1 MSYLIM
7 LRECTCVLDNDTFLV
22 RNTHQNNFE
31 VLLRSYL
38 IPSISHKPYLLFS
51 CISLQPDKVIPLN
64 LDTTRASNPPVITVA
79 VSPVKTILSENSTP
93 FGEIRNT
100 VARTTS
106 KPDCLTPPIPWAKVS
121 QRSKSCADNYSN
133 TFEKDLSDAIAVTLR
148 ERGGDRDRG
157 KEGRKDM
164 QKGPLSLQLGHD
176 KDLDVDAEQSWYA
189 LGHTMDRSRF
199 SIREDGA
206 KPSLRDTENENDSSE
221 SDVVGSDDVVR
232 GDDDYNTNHRSH
244 GSLFL
249 DKSTSHTRFHDGCG
263 KHKSVALG
271 GNTWSTSTS
280 MKKNVSDKE
289 KEKEKDAQ
297 QAALL
302 SSDGASSYS
311 DNSLEGLKIASN
323 GSSKIFQSVSCL
335 SFDGSTE
342 SHRINSGGGGGGSGV
357 ALLGNGSTA
366 DQKSVTNSSAPP
378 PADGIPIK
386 MTQVPSRTN
395 RTAGSNKAPA
405 PAPGNSTA
413 SESTNRHSNTAEKQ
427 VKHNESHVKGQVK
440 VLPQET
446 SSTGCVIN

>member
-1 MSYLIM
+1 M
-7 LRECTCVLDNDTFLV
+7 
-22 RNTHQNNFE
+22 
-31 VLLRSYL
+31 
-38 IPSISHKPYLLFS
+38 
-51 CISLQPDKVIPLN
+51 QPDKVIPLN
-64 LDTTRASNPPVITVA
+64 LDTTRASNPPVIIVA

-133 TFEKDLSDAIAVTLR
+133 TFEKDLNDAIAVTLR
-148 ERGGDRDRG
+148 ERGGDRS

-199 SIREDGA
+199 PMREDGA

-289 KEKEKDAQ
+289 KEKGKEKDAQ
-297 QAALL
+297 QQAAFL

-311 DNSLEGLKIASN
+311 DNSFEGLKIASN
-323 GSSKIFQSVSCL
+323 GSSKIFQSISCL

-342 SHRINSGGGGGGSGV
+342 SHRINGGGAGGGGGSSV
-357 ALLGNGSTA
+357 ALLGSTGGTV
-366 DQKSVTNSSAPP
+366 DQKNATNSSAHPP
-378 PADGIPIK
+378 SDGIPIK

-395 RTAGSNKAPA
+395 RSTGSSKAPV
-405 PAPGNSTA
+405 PLNSTA
-413 SESTNRHSNTAEKQ
+413 SESTNRHSNTGERQ

-446 SSTGCVIN
+446 SSSGCVIS

>member
-1 MSYLIM
+1 
-7 LRECTCVLDNDTFLV
+7 
-22 RNTHQNNFE
+22 
-31 VLLRSYL
+31 
-38 IPSISHKPYLLFS
+38 
-51 CISLQPDKVIPLN
+51 
-64 LDTTRASNPPVITVA
+64 
-79 VSPVKTILSENSTP
+79 
-93 FGEIRNT
+93 

-199 SIREDGA
+199 PMREDGA

-263 KHKSVALG
+263 KHKSVTLG

-280 MKKNVSDKE
+280 MKRNVSDKE
-289 KEKEKDAQ
+289 KEKDKEKDAQ
-297 QAALL
+297 QQAAFL
-302 SSDGASSYS
+302 SSDGASSHS
-311 DNSLEGLKIASN
+311 DNSLEGLRIASN

-342 SHRINSGGGGGGSGV
+342 SHRINSGGGGGSSVAHLGSG
-357 ALLGNGSTA
+357 STV
-366 DQKSVTNSSAPP
+366 DQKNVTNSSAHP

-386 MTQVPSRTN
+386 VTQVPSRTN
-395 RTAGSNKAPA
+395 RTAGSNKASASAPA
-405 PAPGNSTA
+405 PAPAPVNSTA
-413 SESTNRHSNTAEKQ
+413 SGSTNRHSSTAERQ
-427 VKHNESHVKGQVK
+427 VKHNESYVKGQVK

>member
-1 MSYLIM
+1 MTLCLHIILIKMTYLTLFISYLS
-7 LRECTCVLDNDTFLV
+7 TAA
-22 RNTHQNNFE
+22 
-31 VLLRSYL
+31 
-38 IPSISHKPYLLFS
+38 SHKPYSSLLS
-51 CISLQPDKVIPLN
+51 IPLQPDKVIPLN
-64 LDTTRASNPPVITVA
+64 LETTRASNPPVITVA
-79 VSPVKTILSENSTP
+79 ISPVKIILSENSTP

-121 QRSKSCADNYSN
+121 QRSKSCADNYPN
-133 TFEKDLSDAIAVTLR
+133 TFEKDLSDAIAVTLK

-176 KDLDVDAEQSWYA
+176 KDLNVDAEQSWYA

-199 SIREDGA
+199 PMREDGA
-206 KPSLRDTENENDSSE
+206 KPSLRDTETENDSSE
-221 SDVVGSDDVVR
+221 SDVVASDDVVK

-263 KHKSVALG
+263 KHKSVTVG

-280 MKKNVSDKE
+280 MKKNVSDKD
-289 KEKEKDAQ
+289 KEKDKDKDAQ
-297 QAALL
+297 QQAAFQ

-342 SHRINSGGGGGGSGV
+342 SHRINSGGGGGSNV
-357 ALLGNGSTA
+357 ALLGNGSTV
-366 DQKSVTNSSAPP
+366 DQRNVTNSSSQPA
-378 PADGIPIK
+378 ADGIPIK
-386 MTQVPSRTN
+386 VTQVPSRTN

-405 PAPGNSTA
+405 PAPVNSIA
-413 SESTNRHSNTAEKQ
+413 SESTNRHSNTGERQ
-427 VKHNESHVKGQVK
+427 VKHSESHVKGQVK

-446 SSTGCVIN
+446 SSTGCVIS

>member
-1 MSYLIM
+1 M
-7 LRECTCVLDNDTFLV
+7 
-22 RNTHQNNFE
+22 
-31 VLLRSYL
+31 
-38 IPSISHKPYLLFS
+38 
-51 CISLQPDKVIPLN
+51 
-64 LDTTRASNPPVITVA
+64 A

-133 TFEKDLSDAIAVTLR
+133 AFEKDLSDAIAVTLR
-148 ERGGDRDRG
+148 ERGGDRG

-164 QKGPLSLQLGHD
+164 QRGPLSLQIGHD
-176 KDLDVDAEQSWYA
+176 KDLDIDAEQSWYA

-199 SIREDGA
+199 PMREDGA

-280 MKKNVSDKE
+280 MKKNVSDKD
-289 KEKEKDAQ
+289 KDKDKDAQ
-297 QAALL
+297 QQAAFL

-342 SHRINSGGGGGGSGV
+342 SHRINSGGGGGSSV
-357 ALLGNGSTA
+357 ALLSNGSTV
-366 DQKSVTNSSAPP
+366 DQRNVTNSSAQP

-386 MTQVPSRTN
+386 VTQVPSRTN

-405 PAPGNSTA
+405 PAPAPVNSTA
-413 SESTNRHSNTAEKQ
+413 SESTNRHSNTGERQ